1 MTEQDSTLR
10 PRVLVVDDNATNR
23 ALADAALGAEGM
35 DVDLAASG
43 AEGIAKFQA
52 LVPDCVLLDI
62 RMPDLDGFETCARLR
77 ALPGGTDTPIV
88 FLTALRD
95 VDNFDRAIA
104 AGADD
109 FLTKPILPTELVVR
123 VRAQIKLRAL
133 GSELRQHYDV
143 VRQQRDDL
151 MRLQLQK
158 ERLTAFLVHDL
169 KNPVDSIDLHAQ
181 LLLKNKNVT
190 PDVADAVRKIRDQGK
205 QLTRMILN
213 LLDIA
218 KSEEGSLHPQPTT
231 VDLQKL
237 VNEVFADLDVRANA
251 HDITLASDIERGL
264 SPTLDEALMRRVL
277 ENLVENALRHTPRSG
292 RVSIRA
298 RKVASDLE
306 IFVADSGKG
315 VEVEMRE
322 KIFEKYVQADAG
334 ERAITR
340 SGRGLG
346 LAFCRAAAIAH
357 GGRIWLTEESPG
369 AVFCIRIP
377 YAS

>member
-1 MTEQDSTLR
+1 MNETASSIR
-10 PRVLVVDDNATNR
+10 PRVLAIDDNATNL
-23 ALADAALGAEGM
+23 ALAKAALGSEDIEVETA
-35 DVDLAASG
+35 LSG

-52 LVPDCVLLDI
+52 HLPSCVLLDI

-77 ALPGGTDTPIV
+77 ALPGGAETPII

-109 FLTKPILPTELVVR
+109 FLTKPVLPTELVVR
-123 VRAQIKLRAL
+123 VRAQIKLRTL
-133 GSELRQHYDV
+133 SIELREHYGV
-143 VRQQRDDL
+143 VRQPRDDL

-169 KNPVDSIDLHAQ
+169 KNPVDAIDLHAQ
-181 LLLKNKNVT
+181 LLLKRKDLA
-190 PDVADAVRKIRDQGK
+190 PDVLDSVRNIREQGK

-218 KSEEGSLHPQPTT
+218 KSEEGRLSPQTRK
-231 VDLQKL
+231 VDLERL
-237 VNEVFADLDVRANA
+237 VEEVFADLTARAQA
-251 HDITLASDIERGL
+251 HDVALTSALEPGL
-264 SPTLDEALMRRVL
+264 QPTMDDDLMRRVL
-277 ENLVENALRHTPRSG
+277 ANLVENALRHTPRRG
-292 RVSIRA
+292 EVAIRA
-298 RKVASDLE
+298 KRVEHDLE
-306 IFVADSGKG
+306 ITVADTGKG
-315 VEVEMRE
+315 VAPEMRE
-322 KIFEKYVQADAG
+322 KIFEKYVQVSAG
-334 ERAITR
+334 ESAITR

-346 LAFCRAAAIAH
+346 LAFCRAVAEAH
-357 GGRIWLTEESPG
+357 RGRIWLTEQAPG